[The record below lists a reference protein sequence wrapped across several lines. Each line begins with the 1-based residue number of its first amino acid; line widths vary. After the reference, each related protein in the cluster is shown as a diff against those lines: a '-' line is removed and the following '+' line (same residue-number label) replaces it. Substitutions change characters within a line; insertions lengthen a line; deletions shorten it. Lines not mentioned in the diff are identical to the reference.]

1 MKSVI
6 TTVVGAADS
15 ASRFPS
21 SSDMESVQGSIQRA
35 AARLE
40 AAEKLA
46 GNYDQVA
53 QEAVDAVYSQYPNG
67 ATGRQPRKCA
77 TAGKEKCKRDF
88 VHYLRLINYCLVTGG
103 TGPLDELAING
114 QKEVYKALSI
124 DAGTYVAGFSHI
136 RSRGCA
142 PRDMSAQALTAYNQ
156 LLDYVINSLG

>member
-21 SSDMESVQGSIQRA
+21 ASDMESVQGSIQRA

-46 GNYDQVA
+46 SGYDAIA
-53 QEAVDAVYSQYPNG
+53 QRAVDAVYAQYPNG
-67 ATGRQPRKCA
+67 ATGRQPRACA
-77 TAGKEKCKRDF
+77 TEGKEKCKRDF

-124 DAGTYVAGFSHI
+124 LSLIHI
-136 RSRGCA
+136 
-142 PRDMSAQALTAYNQ
+142 
-156 LLDYVINSLG
+156 

>member
-77 TAGKEKCKRDF
+77 TEGKEKCKRDF

-103 TGPLDELAING
+103 TGPWMSWPSTVRRKCTKHSASMLEPTLLAYHTSVPAVVLLAI
-114 QKEVYKALSI
+114 
-124 DAGTYVAGFSHI
+124 
-136 RSRGCA
+136 
-142 PRDMSAQALTAYNQ
+142 
-156 LLDYVINSLG
+156 

>member
-46 GNYDQVA
+46 GNYDAVA
-53 QEAVDAVYSQYPNG
+53 QEASTPCTPSTPTEPPAVSTESAPPN
-67 ATGRQPRKCA
+67 A
-77 TAGKEKCKRDF
+77 KRSA
-88 VHYLRLINYCLVTGG
+88 IETLVT
-103 TGPLDELAING
+103 TC
-114 QKEVYKALSI
+114 V
-124 DAGTYVAGFSHI
+124 
-136 RSRGCA
+136 
-142 PRDMSAQALTAYNQ
+142 
-156 LLDYVINSLG
+156 

>member
-21 SSDMESVQGSIQRA
+21 ASDMESVQGSIQRA

-53 QEAVDAVYSQYPNG
+53 QEAVDAVYNQYPNG
-67 ATGRQPRKCA
+67 ATAVSPASAPPKAKRSASVTSFTTCA
-77 TAGKEKCKRDF
+77 
-88 VHYLRLINYCLVTGG
+88 
-103 TGPLDELAING
+103 
-114 QKEVYKALSI
+114 
-124 DAGTYVAGFSHI
+124 
-136 RSRGCA
+136 
-142 PRDMSAQALTAYNQ
+142 
-156 LLDYVINSLG
+156 

>member
-21 SSDMESVQGSIQRA
+21 ASDMESVQGSIQRA

-40 AAEKLA
+40 AAEKLSA
-46 GNYDQVA
+46 NYDAIA
-53 QEAVDAVYSQYPNG
+53 QRAVDAVYAQYPNG
-67 ATGRQPRKCA
+67 ATGRQPRQCA
-77 TAGKEKCKRDF
+77 TEGKEKCKRDF

-114 QKEVYKALSI
+114 QKRSLQGSQHRRWYLRCRLLKHAQRWLLTSRHECS
-124 DAGTYVAGFSHI
+124 GSHCLQH
-136 RSRGCA
+136 S
-142 PRDMSAQALTAYNQ
+142 S
-156 LLDYVINSLG
+156 

>member
-21 SSDMESVQGSIQRA
+21 ASDMESVQGSIQRA

-46 GNYDQVA
+46 GNYDAVA
-53 QEAVDAVYSQYPNG
+53 QEAVDAVYAQYPNG

-77 TAGKEKCKRDF
+77 TEGKEKCKRDF
-88 VHYLRLINYCLVTGG
+88 VHYLRLIS
-103 TGPLDELAING
+103 AI
-114 QKEVYKALSI
+114 S
-124 DAGTYVAGFSHI
+124 
-136 RSRGCA
+136 
-142 PRDMSAQALTAYNQ
+142 
-156 LLDYVINSLG
+156 

>member
-1 MKSVI
+1 MKSAVTTVI
-6 TTVVGAADS
+6 TAAD
-15 ASRFPS
+15 AAGRFPDI
-21 SSDMESVQGSIQRA
+21 SDLKAVKVSFDRA
-35 AARLE
+35 AARME

-46 GNYDQVA
+46 SNYDQVA
-53 QEAVDAVYSQYPNG
+53 QEAVDAVYAQYPNG

-77 TAGKEKCKRDF
+77 TEGKEKCKRDF

-124 DAGTYVAGFSHI
+124 DARTYVAGFSHI

>member
-1 MKSVI
+1 MKSVL
-6 TTVVGAADS
+6 TTVIGSADS

-21 SSDMESVQGSIQRA
+21 SSDLEAVQGSIQRA

-46 GNYDQVA
+46 SNYDAVA
-53 QEAVDAVYSQYPNG
+53 QEAVDAVYQQVPNG
-67 ATGRQPRKCA
+67 ATGRQPRRCA
-77 TAGKEKCKRDF
+77 TEGKDKCKRDF

-114 QKEVYKALSI
+114 QREVYKALSI
-124 DAGTYVAGFSHI
+124 DAGTYIAGFTYI
-136 RSRGCA
+136 RNRGCA
-142 PRDMSAQALTAYNQ
+142 PRDMSSQALVEYTG